1 MVQLSA
7 NISPLSSEQQES
19 VIAETRAYIEQAVDL
34 FGFRDKM
41 VDISFNLKGR
51 AAGMYRI
58 RCGKGLIFSHQQ
70 REIRY
75 NPYIFSKYF
84 ADNYTTTIPHEV
96 AHYVTDILYGLKNIK
111 PHGKEWKAVM
121 HAFGADASVTADY
134 DLAGIPLKK
143 QSVFTYRCDCREHQ
157 LSSIR
162 HNKIRKRR
170 YQYYCNYCKQMLHYK
185 QDAEAPA

>member
-1 MVQLSA
+1 MTQPSE
-7 NISPLSSEQQES
+7 NISPLSPQQQRI
-19 VIAETRAYIEQAVDL
+19 VIDETQAYIKRAADL
-34 FGFRDKM
+34 FGLKDKA
-41 VDISFNLKGR
+41 VEITFNLKGR
-51 AAGMYRI
+51 SAGMYRV
-58 RCGKGLIFSHQQ
+58 RSGTGLIFSRQQ

-84 ADNYTTTIPHEV
+84 EDNYATTIPHEV
-96 AHYVTDILYGLKNIK
+96 AHYVTDIIYGLKNIK

-143 QSVFTYRCDCREHQ
+143 RSVFTYLCDCREHQ

-162 HNKIRKRR
+162 HNKIKKRR
-170 YQYYCNYCKQMLHYK
+170 YQYYCNYCKQTLRYK
-185 QDAEAPA
+185 QEADSLV